1 MTTAPQDAAAAKEA
15 RRDLRLDFF
24 RGLGM
29 FIILIAHIPW
39 NSWKNWIPAR
49 FGYSDATEIF
59 VFCSGAASAIA
70 FLKIFNTRGWWIGT
84 MRIAF
89 RIWQLYWCHIALF
102 FAAAATL
109 VYIDNTLPLFYEW
122 YAGVKQHGLMIM
134 LFDPS
139 SVAGIPLEVAEPNRS
154 YHTTLNLKRFVNNTP
169 EFLPYL
175 FGLHYVPNFFDI
187 LVMYMVILAL
197 IPVIVALSWRGKWW
211 AMGFSITLWAL
222 ASQPWLVFFDLT
234 GDNVV
239 ETSSLWVWFKTMI
252 GFQEGVPV
260 LQLLNL
266 PAEPPTRNDRNWF
279 FNPFAWQLIF
289 FTGFAFAV
297 GWIPKPPVKWY
308 LILLAFAVLIPAFF
322 MDTDGV
328 PARRLLASNPDINN
342 ILITWGIS
350 DSTIT
355 EWRTW
360 HRDELRVVFSKT
372 FFGLFRYMH
381 FLALAYLVWI
391 AAGDAGKRLPKSGIG
406 GMIVTVV
413 RRVGQQSL
421 AVFIFSLWI
430 SWIIGAWISE
440 MDPDGR
446 GGEPVAS
453 WVVTVA
459 NFIGIALLIAVAYI
473 ARYFRNPPW
482 SRREALATGGVAKA
496 EQVSR

>member
-1 MTTAPQDAAAAKEA
+1 MTTTPPVDAAAAKEA
-15 RRDLRLDFF
+15 LRDPRLDFF

-70 FLKIFNTRGWWIGT
+70 FLKIFNARGWWVGT

-102 FAAAATL
+102 FAVVATL
-109 VYIDNTLPLFYEW
+109 IFIDNSIED
-122 YAGVKQHGLMIM
+122 A
-134 LFDPS
+134 
-139 SVAGIPLEVAEPNRS
+139 NRS
-154 YHTTLNLKRFVNNTP
+154 YLTTLNLRRFVNNP
-169 EFLPYL
+169 VEFLPSL

-211 AMGFSITLWAL
+211 AMGFSLLLWAI
-222 ASQPWLVFFDLT
+222 ASQPWLVFVDFST
-234 GDNVV
+234 ANIV
-239 ETSSLWVWFKTMI
+239 ETKNLWVWFKTLI
-252 GFQEGVPV
+252 GLQEGVPV
-260 LQLLNL
+260 FQGLNL
-266 PAEPPTRNDRNWF
+266 PAEPVTRNDRNWF
-279 FNPFAWQLIF
+279 FNPFCWQLIF
-289 FTGFAFAV
+289 FTGFAFSV
-297 GWIPKPPVKWY
+297 GWLPKPPVKWY
-308 LILLAFAVLIPAFF
+308 LILLALAVLIPSFF

-328 PARRLLASNPDINN
+328 PARRLLAAQPDVNN
-342 ILITWGIS
+342 ILISWGWS
-350 DSTIT
+350 EWTLT

-360 HRDELRVVFSKT
+360 HRENMRIVFSKE
-372 FFGLFRYMH
+372 FFGLFRYVH

-391 AAGDAGKRLPKSGIG
+391 AAGDAGKRLPKTGLG
-406 GMIVTVV
+406 GGIVTVV

-421 AVFIFSLWI
+421 AVFIFSIWV

-440 MDPDGR
+440 MDADGK
-446 GGEPVAS
+446 GGEPVAQ
-453 WVVTVA
+453 WVITVA
-459 NFIGIALLIAVAYI
+459 NLVGIALLIAVAYI

-482 SRREALATGGVAKA
+482 SRKTALATTGIAPQ
-496 EQVSR
+496 EQIQR